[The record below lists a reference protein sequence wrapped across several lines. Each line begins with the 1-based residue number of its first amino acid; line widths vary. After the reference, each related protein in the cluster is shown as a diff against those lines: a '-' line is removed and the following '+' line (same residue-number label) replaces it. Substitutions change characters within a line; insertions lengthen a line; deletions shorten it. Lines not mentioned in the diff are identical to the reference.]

1 MLWKRKKP
9 EQRPEKKQVIPVAG
23 RVETGET
30 SSFADDF
37 MHKLSPEARARLA
50 AKEKT
55 VSEVLQ
61 FTEDDPEAA
70 SKLLRIWLA
79 GK

>member
-1 MLWKRKKP
+1 MWKRKKR
-9 EQRPEKKQVIPVAG
+9 EQRPAQKQLVPVE
-23 RVETGET
+23 VHEETGEREV
-30 SSFADDF
+30 SVDEF
-37 MHKLSPEARARLA
+37 MQKLSPEARARLA
-50 AKEKT
+50 AREKT
-55 VSEVLQ
+55 VTEVLQ

>member
-1 MLWKRKKP
+1 VLWKRKKR
-9 EQRPEKKQVIPVAG
+9 EQRPEKEQVIPEAS
-23 RVETGET
+23 RKETGET
-30 SSFADDF
+30 GFSADDF
-37 MHKLSPEARARLA
+37 MQKLSPEARARLA

-55 VSEVLQ
+55 ISEVLQ

-70 SKLLRIWLA
+70 SKLLRIWLT

>member
-1 MLWKRKKP
+1 MWKRKKR
-9 EQRPEKKQVIPVAG
+9 EQHPANEHVAPVAG
-23 RVETGET
+23 TEETGEREV
-30 SSFADDF
+30 SVDEF
-37 MHKLSPEARARLA
+37 MLKLSPEARARLA
-50 AKEKT
+50 AREKT
-55 VSEVLQ
+55 VAEVLQ